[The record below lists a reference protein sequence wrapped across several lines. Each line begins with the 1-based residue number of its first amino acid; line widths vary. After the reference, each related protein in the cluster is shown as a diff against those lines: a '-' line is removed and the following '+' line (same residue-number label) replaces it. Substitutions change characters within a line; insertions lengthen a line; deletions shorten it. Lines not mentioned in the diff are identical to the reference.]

1 MDIFGNT
8 NIPFLSLIRPL
19 FLLALLV
26 YVAFGFIVIK
36 QVRLMS
42 NTLEIGLEKAIEV
55 TAYVHMFLVIFV
67 FVLSLLL
74 F

>member
-8 NIPFLSLIRPL
+8 DIPFLSLIKPL

-26 YVAFGFIVIK
+26 YVVFGFIVIK

-42 NTLEIGLEKAIEV
+42 NTLEIGLEKGIEV